1 MTLTRLLSDRC
12 HESSVTA
19 PGDDIKP
26 ADKRWPTTISTPNLF
41 SPPPGSG
48 LAAIHSFEYHS
59 PMHWYP

>member
-1 MTLTRLLSDRC
+1 MTLPRLLSDPC

-26 ADKRWPTTISTPNLF
+26 ADKRLAEDEFDAQLIPS
-41 SPPPGSG
+41 PPGSG
-48 LAAIHSFEYHS
+48 LAAIRSFEYCS